1 MDDAFDTAKMDDGL
15 AMQKTLPVVLID
27 NTVPVVQLYR
37 VSIISICV
45 IKRLFVLPT
54 DELRG
59 SRAVHA
65 VKVGMLALARRFPYR
80 VLFSPV

>member
-1 MDDAFDTAKMDDGL
+1 MDDAFDRIGTAKN
-15 AMQKTLPVVLID
+15 AASCID
-27 NTVPVVQLYR
+27 NTVPVVQKYR

>member
-1 MDDAFDTAKMDDGL
+1 MRFDRV
-15 AMQKTLPVVLID
+15 LPYCHLNKVTHNID
-27 NTVPVVQLYR
+27 NTVPVVQKYR

-80 VLFSPV
+80 VLSSPV

>member
-1 MDDAFDTAKMDDGL
+1 MDDAFDWIGTAKN
-15 AMQKTLPVVLID
+15 AASCID
-27 NTVPVVQLYR
+27 NTVTVPVVQLYR